1 MKHWLTRGVSL
12 ACLLGVAA
20 IVLPRPVLGAVP
32 APAAAAEDVATKAAY
47 DKLPE
52 ADRRAIQDALIW
64 TGDYSGIIS
73 GSFGP
78 RTRDAIAAYA
88 KRLGL
93 SSADALAAEPRAR
106 LQKQAQALR
115 QAVGFVTIKDK
126 RAGVSIG
133 LPIKLLP
140 KEMGTDSGSRY
151 SSTDGSTVVDT
162 LTRPAGKDG
171 LGTIFDRMS
180 ASGGQRR
187 VTYKLS
193 RPDFFV
199 VSGEIGERKFYSRY
213 ATGTVGEDMLVRGFT
228 LTYAKA
234 AADRMDA
241 IALAVAAGFDPF
253 PAAGAPA
260 GIVSAAPVAQV
271 AATAPK
277 SVGALPAVEVG
288 AVLVAPDLAVAS
300 LSARTCADPSVGDA
314 KATYRVQD
322 DATGLALLTVVRT
335 EGQPI
340 MLAAGPIPSGASLYA
355 VFHADAAPGG
365 KGGPLF
371 VAEAVAQTGDAD
383 GTGGLMIS
391 APLQGRTAGTPVVD
405 RAGSLVGLTQPLRAS
420 PLLVAGTTLQAD
432 YRVTNAG
439 QIKALLDR
447 AGIASRAPATQS
459 PVASLG
465 DMVSALGRSVVRV
478 TCAPPPP

>member
-12 ACLLGVAA
+12 AWIIGVAVMA
-20 IVLPRPVLGAVP
+20 LPPRPPLAA
-32 APAAAAEDVATKAAY
+32 APAVTAEDAAAKAAY
-47 DKLPE
+47 DSLPE

-64 TGDYSGIIS
+64 TGDYMGIIS

-78 RTRDAIAAYA
+78 RTSDAIAAYA

-93 SSADALAAEPRAR
+93 SSAEALAAEPRAR
-106 LQKQAQALR
+106 LLKQAQALR
-115 QAVGFVTIKDK
+115 QAVGFTIVKDK

-133 LPIKLLP
+133 LPMKLLP
-140 KEMGTDSGSRY
+140 KETGTDSGSRY
-151 SSTDGSTVVDT
+151 SSIDGSLVVDT
-162 LTRPAGKDG
+162 LTRPAGADG

-180 ASGGQRR
+180 ANAGQRK

-199 VSGEIGERKFYSRY
+199 VSGEIGDRKFYSRY
-213 ATGTVGEDMLVRGFT
+213 ATGTVGDDTLVRGFT
-228 LTYAKA
+228 LTYAKT

-241 IALAVAAGFDPF
+241 VALAVVAGFDPF

-260 GIVSAAPVAQV
+260 SIVSGAPAAQV
-271 AATAPK
+271 AVTAPK
-277 SVGALPAVEVG
+277 SVGALPAVEVD

-300 LSARTCADPSVGDA
+300 LSARTCTDPSVGGG

-322 DATGLALLTVVRT
+322 DATGLALLTVART
-335 EGQPI
+335 ERQPI

-355 VFHADAAPGG
+355 VFHADAAPRG

-371 VAEAVAQTGDAD
+371 VAEAVAQTGNAD

-420 PLLVAGTTLQAD
+420 PLLVAGTMLQAD
-432 YRVTNAG
+432 YRVTDAG

-447 AGIASRAPATQS
+447 AGIAPQTPAAAGRA
-459 PVASLG
+459 ASLG
-465 DMVSALGRSVVRV
+465 DMVAALGRSIIRV
-478 TCAPPPP
+478 TCAPPAP